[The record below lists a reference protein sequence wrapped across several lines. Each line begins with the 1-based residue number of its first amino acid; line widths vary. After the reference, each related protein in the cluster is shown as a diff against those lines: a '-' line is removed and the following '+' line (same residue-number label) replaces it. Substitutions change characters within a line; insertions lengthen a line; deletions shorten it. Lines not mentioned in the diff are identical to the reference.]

1 VRRRDREVKDT
12 GRVLEILRECDCCR
26 VALNDGGWPY
36 IVPLSYGFEF
46 DGGALR
52 LYFHCAKQGKKLE
65 LMARDGRAAF
75 ELDCGH
81 ALERGE
87 AACDYS
93 YFYSSVMGRGTLSAV
108 SDPAERGGAAA
119 YHGALHRPRGL
130 GLRRPL
136 VRRGA
141 APAPRR
147 HRVELQRKPA
157 LKNSKPVFFCKRK
170 RVSSFPKEN
179 TGDGQSPR
187 RFRGADFRPPAA
199 RVSECKS
206 L

>member
-1 VRRRDREVKDT
+1 MRRRDREVKDT

-108 SDPAERGGAAA
+108 SDPAEREAALRLIMEHYTGRADWDFGGRWFDAAQ
-119 YHGALHRPRGL
+119 L
-130 GLRRPL
+130 LRL
-136 VRRGA
+136 DVT
-141 APAPRR
+141 
-147 HRVELQRKPA
+147 EW
-157 LKNSKPVFFCKRK
+157 SC
-170 RVSSFPKEN
+170 KEN
-179 TGDGQSPR
+179 QP
-187 RFRGADFRPPAA
+187 
-199 RVSECKS
+199 
-206 L
+206 